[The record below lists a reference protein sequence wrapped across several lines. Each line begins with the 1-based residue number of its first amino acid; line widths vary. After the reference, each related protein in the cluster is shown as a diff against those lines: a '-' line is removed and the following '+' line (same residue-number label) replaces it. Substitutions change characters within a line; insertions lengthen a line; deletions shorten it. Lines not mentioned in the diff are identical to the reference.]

1 MTVVTA
7 VGSCHPWYQLPSLPQ
22 HSLPFISGEDQPHVL
37 TVVSGGQV
45 SVESGFQQEN
55 PTLQLL
61 RGWGI
66 LALSIINVTD
76 SEGNV
81 NPKNF
86 LVLVSPLFDTQYG
99 RDQLQG

>member
-1 MTVVTA
+1 MTAVTA
-7 VGSCHPWYQLPSLPQ
+7 VGSCHSWYQLPSLPQ

-37 TVVSGGQV
+37 TVISGGQV

-55 PTLQLL
+55 HTLQLL

-76 SEGNV
+76 REGNV
-81 NPKNF
+81 NPKSF
-86 LVLVSPLFDTQYG
+86 LVLVSALFDTQYG